1 MIKILIADDH
11 DIMRHGLRDLLL
23 KEYPGARIGEAK
35 DSQDTLDELAREP
48 WDLVLLDINMPGRSG
63 LDALRDSRR
72 LYSKTPVVVLSAYS
86 EEEFALRAIRLG
98 ASAYLN
104 KQRACS
110 ELISAVRKVLAG
122 GRYLTAS
129 VAEKL
134 AGSLGSGADD
144 FRREPHE
151 TLSAREME
159 VLRMIAQGKTLKEIA
174 AELSLGEKTI
184 STYRSR
190 IAGKMGL
197 STNVELTR
205 YAMQHSLV
213 E

>member
-23 KEYPGARIGEAK
+23 KEHPDARITEAR
-35 DSQDTLDELAREP
+35 DSRETMDWLARET
-48 WDLVLLDINMPGRSG
+48 WDLLLLDINMPGRSG
-63 LDALRDSRR
+63 LDVLRDARR
-72 LYSKTPVVVLSAYS
+72 LHAKTPVLILSAYS

-110 ELISAVRKVLAG
+110 ELITAIRKVLAG
-122 GRYLTAS
+122 GKYLTAS

-134 AGSLGSGADD
+134 AGSLGGSAED

-151 TLSAREME
+151 SLSTREME
-159 VLRMIAQGKTLKEIA
+159 VLGMIAMGRTLKEIA
-174 AELSLGEKTI
+174 AELNLGEKTI
-184 STYRSR
+184 STYRTR
-190 IAGKMGL
+190 IADKMGL

-205 YAMQHSLV
+205 YALQHGLV